1 MGNSESRSTPTNK
14 PPTPPEVKQSDI
26 SWMDGWRA
34 DVKFL
39 EAASKKG
46 HELGKTPVVLV
57 GSGAFCPV
65 HRGHLLMMRA
75 AAKALPDKR
84 HVVVGAILIPAPDA
98 YIDAKM
104 SFCKAASHFQIP
116 FEMRSKLIR
125 ATANDLKFS
134 DSTGGFPVHISDAE
148 QTDRLVIASLVLN
161 SF

>member
-65 HRGHLLMMRA
+65 HRGHLLMMRT
-75 AAKALPDKR
+75 AAKTLTHKR
-84 HVVVGAILIPAPDA
+84 YIHMYAFQKLRYPPADC
-98 YIDAKM
+98 KFH
-104 SFCKAASHFQIP
+104 SFPIIQ
-116 FEMRSKLIR
+116 
-125 ATANDLKFS
+125 
-134 DSTGGFPVHISDAE
+134 
-148 QTDRLVIASLVLN
+148 
-161 SF
+161 

>member
-84 HVVVGAILIPAPDA
+84 YIHAYALHMTRAPPAC
-98 YIDAKM
+98 
-104 SFCKAASHFQIP
+104 CKFHI
-116 FEMRSKLIR
+116 
-125 ATANDLKFS
+125 
-134 DSTGGFPVHISDAE
+134 FP
-148 QTDRLVIASLVLN
+148 LLN
-161 SF
+161 NN